1 MLLYSEEIYRQSTC
15 PKFDKISAP
24 QGTGPLTAGKGKS
37 SGLRELSSDLYF
49 WGLFTSAL
57 EVLAIAR

>member
-15 PKFDKISAP
+15 RKFDKISA
-24 QGTGPLTAGKGKS
+24 LKVLVSTAGKS
-37 SGLRELSSDLYF
+37 SGLRESFSDLYF

-57 EVLAIAR
+57 EVFAITR